1 MSALIKALST
11 GDATTLFM
19 VLLFLGVIV
28 NLPIVIRFFLPKLFT
43 IQTPEQRLV
52 EKKIEGALES
62 LKSMA
67 NIVESQEVSTKE
79 IKYNIKDTKQDVSQL
94 ERKLVVL
101 ESKQGTNIEEI
112 QLLRKNVQ
120 TLLSGK

>member
-1 MSALIKALST
+1 
-11 GDATTLFM
+11 M

-28 NLPIVIRFFLPKLFT
+28 NLPIVVRFFLPKLFI

>member
-28 NLPIVIRFFLPKLFT
+28 NLPIVVRFFLPKLFI